1 MFKRTLIAI
10 AAVSMLAAPMA
21 QAQAQSRH
29 DNNRPTAQQSQSRD
43 HGAQRHRAQRPVA
56 ARAKFRS
63 GQRYGNWK
71 RHQSVRDF
79 RRHGLRAPGR
89 GQNWIRVDN
98 QYLLISAATGLILG
112 LAAAR

>member
-21 QAQAQSRH
+21 QAQ
-29 DNNRPTAQQSQSRD
+29 QSQSRD
-43 HGAQRHRAQRPVA
+43 HGAQRHRAQRPTA

-89 GQNWIRVDN
+89 GQNWIKVDN